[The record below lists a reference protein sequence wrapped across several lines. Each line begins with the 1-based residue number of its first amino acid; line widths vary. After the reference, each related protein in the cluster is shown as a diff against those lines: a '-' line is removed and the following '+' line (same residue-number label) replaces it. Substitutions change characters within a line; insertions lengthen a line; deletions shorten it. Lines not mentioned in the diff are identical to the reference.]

1 MSGSTVALIGALF
14 YDHPQLMPILDE
26 HLEDNEGEILAY
38 LVLSDVIRWMAE
50 NYHPARSDC
59 VRIIEWLEKAY
70 TRGDEDVRNLIG
82 CSVEMIPDP
91 DHPGYELRDLLG
103 PQLRATDPW
112 SNRP

>member
-50 NYHPARSDC
+50 NYYPARSDC
-59 VRIIEWLEKAY
+59 VRIIEWRRLTHAAMRMSGISSAAAWK
-70 TRGDEDVRNLIG
+70 
-82 CSVEMIPDP
+82 
-91 DHPGYELRDLLG
+91 
-103 PQLRATDPW
+103 
-112 SNRP
+112 